1 MATSAQL
8 KALFRSYADEDNDRF
23 YTYALQISAHEAR
36 TGHGKLA
43 KELRDIIDAAKQ
55 KKEKVS
61 LSQGV
66 LPIVQPKGEL
76 ANLLSASYPD
86 VRLSEMILAEGISER
101 LKRII
106 KEQHQAEILSSHG
119 LSPRRKFLLLG
130 PPGTGKTMTASALA
144 GELHLPLFVIR
155 LDGII
160 TKFMGETSAKLRL
173 VFDAIK
179 QHRGIYLFDEFD
191 SIGTTRGSMNDVG
204 EIRRILNSF
213 LQFIDQDDSNSMILA
228 ATNHPDILDYA
239 LFRRF
244 DDVIEYSLP
253 DKKERLKL
261 LEGKLTGFSG
271 VELNLEKLAEESEGL
286 SYAEISRACEDSLKD
301 TIISRR
307 KTVTQ
312 KTVEQ
317 MLSERKKFHFKIFEH
332 SPLPPQSKGKK

>member
-1 MATSAQL
+1 MATSAQM
-8 KALFRSYADEDNDRF
+8 KALLRSYADGDDERF
-23 YTYALQISAHEAR
+23 YTYAMQISAHEAR

-55 KKEKVS
+55 KKEKIS
-61 LSQGV
+61 LSKGFI
-66 LPIVQPKGEL
+66 PIVQPKGEL

-86 VRLSEMILAEGISER
+86 VRLSEMILGNGVSER
-101 LKRII
+101 LNRII
-106 KEQHQAEILSSHG
+106 KEQNQVEILNSHG
-119 LSPRRKFLLLG
+119 LNPRRKFLLLG

-191 SIGTTRGSMNDVG
+191 SIGTTRGSINDVG

-213 LQFIDQDDSNSMILA
+213 LQFIDQDDSNSLILA
-228 ATNHPDILDYA
+228 ATNHPGILDYA

-244 DDVIEYSLP
+244 DDVIEYDLP
-253 DKKERLKL
+253 DKKGRVKL
-261 LEGKLTGFSG
+261 LKIKLTGFSG
-271 VELNLEKLAEESEGL
+271 AELNLDKLAEESDGL

-301 TIISRR
+301 TIINRR
-307 KTVTQ
+307 ETVTQ
-312 KTVEQ
+312 KIVEQ
-317 MLSERKKFHFKIFEH
+317 MLTERKKYHSKIFDH
-332 SPLPPQSKGKK
+332 SSQFTGKK